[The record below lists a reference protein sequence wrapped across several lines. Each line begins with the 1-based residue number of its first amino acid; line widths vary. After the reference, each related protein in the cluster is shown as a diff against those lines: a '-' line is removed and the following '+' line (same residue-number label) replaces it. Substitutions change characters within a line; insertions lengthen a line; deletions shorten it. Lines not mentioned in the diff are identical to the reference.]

1 LPIFWQ
7 EAHMSLRSSHLQ
19 WKPLLICPHAAMS
32 YQTQA
37 AMRALGGEPA
47 FQMAEYPEPGA
58 IAGLAAQQQLNL
70 CFVDVSTNPDRALSL
85 IGEISAFMP
94 VVAMQPV
101 NDADVILRCL
111 RRGAREFLSEFT
123 PPALREIMDH
133 LGQSATPATAV
144 TPAKIYCVIP
154 GKPGCG
160 ATTLAVHL
168 ALEMKR
174 CGVSRLLLV
183 DADSLGAG
191 VAFLLK
197 LKSDFHLGD
206 AVRTCFQLD
215 QEMWSRLVT
224 PCRDIDVLTAPEDPS
239 LRVAVNREAAAELAA
254 FWRERYEAIVID
266 TDEAYGSGRELALRS
281 DYVLLVTTN
290 EMASLY
296 VTQRSI
302 ESLERCGMQHDQIRV
317 LVNRYTPANGLKSED
332 VAKAL
337 KIPPYA
343 LLRNDYEALQR
354 ALLDGHLV
362 ASDSQFGRS
371 IHQLAERLLGKEA
384 RPKKRRGLFAL
395 LNGGPA
401 IKVKSP

>member
-1 LPIFWQ
+1 VPIFWQ
-7 EAHMSLRSSHLQ
+7 EAHMSLRSSHLK
-19 WKPLLICPHAAMS
+19 WKPLLVCPHAAMS

-47 FQMAEYPEPGA
+47 FQMADYPEPGT
-58 IAGLAAQQQLNL
+58 IAGLVAQQQLNL
-70 CFVDVSTNPDRALSL
+70 CFLDVSTNPDRALPL
-85 IGEISAFMP
+85 IAEISTFMP

-101 NDADVILRCL
+101 NDADMILRCL
-111 RRGAREFLSEFT
+111 RRGAREFLSDFT
-123 PPALREIMDH
+123 SLTLREVMDQ
-133 LGQSATPATAV
+133 LGQSAAPLPGGA
-144 TPAKIYCVIP
+144 PAKIYCVIP

-168 ALEMKR
+168 ALELRR

-183 DADSLGAG
+183 DADSLSAG

-224 PCRDIDVLTAPEDPS
+224 PCRDIDVLAAPEDPS
-239 LRVAVNREAAAELAA
+239 LRVVVNREAAAELTS
-254 FWRERYEAIVID
+254 FWRERYEVVVID

-317 LVNRYTPANGLKSED
+317 LVNRYTPAKGLKPED

-337 KIPPYA
+337 KISPYA
-343 LLRNDYEALQR
+343 LLRNDYESVQR
-354 ALLDGHLV
+354 ALLDGRLV

-371 IHQLAERLLGKEA
+371 IHQLAERLVGKEA
-384 RPKKRRGLFAL
+384 GPRKRRGLFAL
-395 LNGGPA
+395 LHAGDV
-401 IKVKSP
+401 IKTKKP